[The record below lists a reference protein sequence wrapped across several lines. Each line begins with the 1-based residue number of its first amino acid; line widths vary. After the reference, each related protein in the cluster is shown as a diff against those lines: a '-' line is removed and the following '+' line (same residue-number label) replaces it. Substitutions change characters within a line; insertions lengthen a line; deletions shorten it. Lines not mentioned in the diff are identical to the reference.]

1 MSVIEQDRQKRKDAP
16 LARGLLDYF
25 PAAMMGVAEC
35 SRIANEQ
42 HNPGQEMH
50 WARNKSNDHADC
62 IMRHLIE
69 RDKVDEDGIPHVA
82 KVAWRAL
89 ALAQE
94 YYEAQGYAPGLASR
108 WDEGPSPRET
118 FIEETTK
125 TEAPNEEL
133 VEFKVQDRV
142 MHRWQLRPDCGPL
155 LGSVIGVSPGREFM
169 VRWDDGNKLW
179 YKLDTA
185 DKYLRLV
192 KTEASNEEPQFKLH
206 DRWYNDVFDCE
217 GAVVEIREGEAYIQW
232 EGGFQHKLPYR
243 QCENR
248 SFLTLVRRG

>member
-1 MSVIEQDRQKRKDAP
+1 MNSITQDKQERKNAP
-16 LARGLLDYF
+16 LVRGALDYF
-25 PAAMMGVAEC
+25 PAALMGVAEC

-69 RDKVDEDGIPHVA
+69 RDKVDGDGIPHVA

-125 TEAPNEEL
+125 TEA
-133 VEFKVQDRV
+133 
-142 MHRWQLRPDCGPL
+142 
-155 LGSVIGVSPGREFM
+155 
-169 VRWDDGNKLW
+169 
-179 YKLDTA
+179 
-185 DKYLRLV
+185 
-192 KTEASNEEPQFKLH
+192 SNEEPKFKLH
-206 DRWYNDVFDCE
+206 DRWYNDVFGCE

-232 EGGFQHKLPYR
+232 ERLPSRLPYR
-243 QCENR
+243 QCENN
-248 SFLTLVRRG
+248 SHLTLVRRG